1 MRPFGVPGNFTV
13 ISKFLCAVFFSE
25 ICTGPVCLNSF
36 DFYMTQCVSGGAAC
50 SVISYQRDQ
59 GPWGKEQD
67 RLVPKQI
74 WTSAMNRLE
83 YSPATLHF
91 CTLSGHSFSGA
102 EHHRPVISRHHLRAR
117 AKWKIPDGSANAFAL
132 KYKFWQGNHSKGLR
146 QHLFKQC
153 LLKCICSLK

>member
-1 MRPFGVPGNFTV
+1 MHW
-13 ISKFLCAVFFSE
+13 
-25 ICTGPVCLNSF
+25 
-36 DFYMTQCVSGGAAC
+36 CVLELVWADRAAH
-50 SVISYQRDQ
+50 SVIGYQRDR
-59 GPWGKEQD
+59 GPRGKQRD

-91 CTLSGHSFSGA
+91 FTLSGHSFSGA
-102 EHHRPVISRHHLRAR
+102 EHHQPVISQHHLGAR

-153 LLKCICSLK
+153 LLKCICSLKYHSGVEFELCFPDIWIAFHFHWCS